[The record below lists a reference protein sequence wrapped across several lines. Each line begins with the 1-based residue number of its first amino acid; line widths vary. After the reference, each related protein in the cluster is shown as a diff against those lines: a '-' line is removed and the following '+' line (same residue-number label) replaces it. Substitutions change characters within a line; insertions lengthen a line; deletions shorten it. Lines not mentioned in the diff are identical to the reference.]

1 MLAKLDVVLP
11 CCYWFTRAIPV
22 TWRTCPKDN
31 ETATSASVDRRK
43 TKFGSP
49 DVPDH
54 VYIFPL
60 KGALHVLADV
70 VSRVGGS
77 ARFLTL
83 VCQTAQPSAGMK
95 PARKFRLQI
104 SSAWSCLRRQV
115 PHVNGH
121 GDPERISFWKGLL
134 QKLQ

>member
-1 MLAKLDVVLP
+1 M
-11 CCYWFTRAIPV
+11 
-22 TWRTCPKDN
+22 TWRTRPRVI
-31 ETATSASVDRRK
+31 ETATSASVEPWK

-49 DVPDH
+49 DAPDH
-54 VYIFPL
+54 GYIFPW
-60 KGALHVLADV
+60 KGVLHVLADV

-83 VCQTAQPSAGMK
+83 VCQTAQVSAGMK

-104 SSAWSCLRRQV
+104 LAAWSCLRRQV

-121 GDPERISFWKGLL
+121 EDPERISFWKGLL